1 MNDKHTHH
9 PAIVTRLKRAS
20 GHLQKVIAMIEAD
33 EPCEQAAQQLQAV
46 VNAIATAKRE
56 FVADH
61 IEHCLDVQEGMTTR
75 DMRTT
80 VEEIKAMAKYL

>member
-20 GHLQKVIAMIEAD
+20 GHLQKVIAMIETN
-33 EPCEQAAQQLQAV
+33 EPCDKAAQQLQAV
-46 VNAIATAKRE
+46 ANAIATAKRE

-61 IEHCLDVQEGMTTR
+61 IEHCLDVREGMTTR
-75 DMRTT
+75 DILAT
-80 VEEIKAMAKYL
+80 VQEIKAMAKYL